1 MAAIFFSGQ
10 ATTFGA
16 IAPGLWFATELRGK
30 TYIGLKVKDAAA
42 ASATDACVILGPAA
56 GEGPGYLAV
65 PPASEAP
72 VLALP
77 EAMVQPSL
85 DPAQIQA
92 DGAAAREPGMLLL
105 VGERWLL
112 AVSDENGTALVDIGS
127 GTPVRGPKETGGLC
141 FRSWRLVQKGLGD
154 EYETICRHVVKR
166 QSTVGFARG

>member
-1 MAAIFFSGQ
+1 MAAIHFTGQ

-16 IAPGLWFATELRGK
+16 IEPGLWFATELRGK
-30 TYIGLKVKDAAA
+30 TYIGLKVRDAAA
-42 ASATDACVILGPAA
+42 ASAADACVMLRAEA

-85 DPAQIQA
+85 DLAQIQA
-92 DGAAAREPGMLLL
+92 DGAATREPGVLLL

-112 AVSDENGTALVDIGS
+112 AVSDERGTALVDLKS
-127 GTPVRGPKETGGLC
+127 GTPVRGLKESGGIS
-141 FRSWRLVQKGLGD
+141 FRAWRLVQKGLGD
-154 EYETICRHVVKR
+154 EYETICRHLARR
-166 QSTVGFARG
+166 QSTVGFTRG